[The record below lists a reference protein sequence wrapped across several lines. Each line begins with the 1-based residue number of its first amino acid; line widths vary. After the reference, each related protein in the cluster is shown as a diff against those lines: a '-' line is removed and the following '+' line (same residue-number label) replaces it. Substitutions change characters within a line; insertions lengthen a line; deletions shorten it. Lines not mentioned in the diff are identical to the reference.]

1 MKEKEEES
9 TRGNKQQQKKLLK
22 NVIRIVFADGHA
34 FFSPAERSLGVGF
47 VSVSS
52 FPIPAR
58 PTDSRDVVYTTC
70 PQLESSSRLTSR
82 QVASFQKS
90 FQNTPIEQILTSDR
104 FRFSFQMDLKGGGGG
119 GSIKSDKK
127 RGPVTA
133 LLSRQNSKTGRGST
147 PVSNSDQDSPP
158 VVPDTIDSPLLGRAN
173 NNGAGNS
180 ISRTSSIRSKQGEPS
195 ADRNTSPMPKSRDQ
209 TPESGDSIQSTGDS
223 SSLGNKVTGKRLI
236 DSAKKKILWLAS
248 KNEWGGL
255 EQAMKT
261 LEQTVAANKNSSE
274 LLSPLAD
281 IQDEVY
287 I

>member
-1 MKEKEEES
+1 
-9 TRGNKQQQKKLLK
+9 
-22 NVIRIVFADGHA
+22 
-34 FFSPAERSLGVGF
+34 
-47 VSVSS
+47 
-52 FPIPAR
+52 
-58 PTDSRDVVYTTC
+58 
-70 PQLESSSRLTSR
+70 
-82 QVASFQKS
+82 
-90 FQNTPIEQILTSDR
+90 
-104 FRFSFQMDLKGGGGG
+104 MDLKGGGGG
-119 GSIKSDKK
+119 IRSDKK

-147 PVSNSDQDSPP
+147 PPVSNSDQDSPP

-173 NNGAGNS
+173 NNGAANS

-223 SSLGNKVTGKRLI
+223 SSLGNKVAGKRMI

-255 EQAMKT
+255 EQAMKA
-261 LEQTVAANKNSSE
+261 LEQTVAANKNSPE

-281 IQDEVY
+281 IQDEVLK
-287 I
+287 IHLHPNCLNPLKILFDDIVHWLHAADVRR

>member
-1 MKEKEEES
+1 M
-9 TRGNKQQQKKLLK
+9 
-22 NVIRIVFADGHA
+22 VM
-34 FFSPAERSLGVGF
+34 RSLVQRNAHSAFGVLL
-47 VSVSS
+47 VSPPFQFQRAPRTAEMLYTQRALNSS
-52 FPIPAR
+52 PVAVWPVGKLHR
-58 PTDSRDVVYTTC
+58 SRNRSKTH
-70 PQLESSSRLTSR
+70 QLN
-82 QVASFQKS
+82 
-90 FQNTPIEQILTSDR
+90 NTYLGSIQISY
-104 FRFSFQMDLKGGGGG
+104 QMDLKGGGGG

-261 LEQTVAANKNSSE
+261 LEQTVAANKNSTE

-287 I
+287 F

>member
-1 MKEKEEES
+1 
-9 TRGNKQQQKKLLK
+9 
-22 NVIRIVFADGHA
+22 
-34 FFSPAERSLGVGF
+34 
-47 VSVSS
+47 
-52 FPIPAR
+52 
-58 PTDSRDVVYTTC
+58 
-70 PQLESSSRLTSR
+70 
-82 QVASFQKS
+82 
-90 FQNTPIEQILTSDR
+90 
-104 FRFSFQMDLKGGGGG
+104 MDLKGGGGG
-119 GSIKSDKK
+119 GGIRSDKK

-147 PVSNSDQDSPP
+147 PPVSNSDQDSPP

-173 NNGAGNS
+173 NNGAANS

-223 SSLGNKVTGKRLI
+223 SSLGNKVAGKRMI

-261 LEQTVAANKNSSE
+261 LEQTVAANKNSPE

-281 IQDEVY
+281 IQDEVLK
-287 I
+287 IHLPQTA